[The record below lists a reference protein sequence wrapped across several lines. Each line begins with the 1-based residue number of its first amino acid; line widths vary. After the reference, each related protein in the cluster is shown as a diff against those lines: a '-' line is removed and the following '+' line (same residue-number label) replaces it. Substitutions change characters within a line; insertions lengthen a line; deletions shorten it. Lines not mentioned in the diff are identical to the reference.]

1 MLQIWGGGVVEVVSD
16 WGCWGVFGGMVLGD
30 WMGVWMWWVWW
41 VWWQWVHSYMMV
53 LLIIGVI
60 SWCLDLAYS
69 DQIIGLIESFDDRY
83 WL

>member
-1 MLQIWGGGVVEVVSD
+1 M
-16 WGCWGVFGGMVLGD
+16 
-30 WMGVWMWWVWW
+30 
-41 VWWQWVHSYMMV
+41 HSYMMV

-69 DQIIGLIESFDDRY
+69 DQIIGLIECFDDRY